1 MAESKKKSVGSGSA
15 GKTHPLEGP
24 SSPGLE
30 NDVLSR
36 EELETLSL
44 LQLVD
49 QIVAKLPP
57 RHSAIMDMV
66 YLRDRVAEVEEI
78 NDQAR
83 QTIEKLEAV
92 VEKLRSP
99 AFRVGTFL
107 MPVEPDK
114 AHVCVSG
121 TDYVCRI
128 DPQLPL
134 ASLQIGQ
141 RVLLNEAFAVVQGLG
156 FDRHGPIVR
165 VDELLSG
172 GRLRIGQESG
182 LISSVLLRSALL
194 VKEKIKPAM
203 EVRLDANQR
212 VALEVIGVGK
222 RIERALETVT
232 ELPWSAVGGQ
242 TEAVQEIRD
251 TIELPFLHRG
261 LFKRFE
267 HTVPK
272 GFLLH
277 GPPGCGKT
285 LLGKATAYNLRQQIR
300 TETGVDHPE
309 FFLHVKGP
317 EILNMW
323 VGESERQVRDL
334 FAQCRERAAEGS
346 LAFLF
351 IDEAESILGT
361 RRAGRYSTILSTLV
375 PMFCSEM
382 DGLEPLQNV
391 VVILASNRA
400 DLIDPAILR
409 PGRIDRKI
417 KVNRPTQEGAQRIYE
432 IYLKESLPLD
442 EPKAVLAQ
450 AITDTHYAKSVE
462 NQFLEITYRSGK
474 KDFLYRGDLGSGA
487 IIAAIVERAKSLAI
501 KRSILTKQE
510 TNLTREDLVQ
520 ALQKEYSENDLFP
533 PTDITED
540 WLKLTDFDPDNV
552 IKLAPIRPRKKDS
565 LGSGDGDQ
573 NDYPVRHR
581 NGNRY
586 RQGKGRKRGRR
597 RRVHGLGAQR
607 DQVRGPHA
615 MGLQLRGPSRRHARL
630 SRRGTAPGRR

>member
-1 MAESKKKSVGSGSA
+1 MAESKKKSPGSGSST
-15 GKTHPLEGP
+15 KSHPVETPP
-24 SSPGLE
+24 SPPPE
-30 NDVLSR
+30 KEVLTR

-49 QIVAKLPP
+49 LIVAKLPP
-57 RHSAIMDMV
+57 RHAAIMDMV
-66 YLRDRVAEVEEI
+66 YLRDRVVEVEEI

-83 QTIEKLEAV
+83 QTIEKLDAV

-114 AHVCVSG
+114 AHVCAGG
-121 TDYVCRI
+121 TDFVCRI

-134 ASLQIGQ
+134 ASLQVGQ
-141 RVLLNEAFAVVQGLG
+141 RVLLNEAFAIVQGLG
-156 FDRHGPIVR
+156 FDRNGPIVR

-194 VKEKIKPAM
+194 AKEKLKPGM

-212 VALEVIGVGK
+212 VALEVIGVGR
-222 RIERALETVT
+222 RIERALETVAA
-232 ELPWSAVGGQ
+232 LPWSAVGGQ
-242 TEAVQEIRD
+242 SEAVQAIRD

-285 LLGKATAYNLRQQIR
+285 LLGKATAYNLRQQILA
-300 TETGVDHPE
+300 ESGVDHPE

-432 IYLKESLPLD
+432 IYLKESLPLA
-442 EPKAVLAQ
+442 EPKEVMAQ
-450 AITDTHYAKSVE
+450 AITETHYARTVE

-501 KRSILTKQE
+501 KRSIETKQE
-510 TNLTREDLVQ
+510 THLSRADLVQ
-520 ALQKEYSENDLFP
+520 ALQKEYAENDLFP

-540 WLKLTDFDPDNV
+540 WLKLTDFDPENV
-552 IKLAPIRPRKKDS
+552 IKLAPVRPRKKDL
-565 LGSGDGDQ
+565 LGSGII
-573 NDYPVRHR
+573 
-581 NGNRY
+581 
-586 RQGKGRKRGRR
+586 
-597 RRVHGLGAQR
+597 
-607 DQVRGPHA
+607 
-615 MGLQLRGPSRRHARL
+615 
-630 SRRGTAPGRR
+630 